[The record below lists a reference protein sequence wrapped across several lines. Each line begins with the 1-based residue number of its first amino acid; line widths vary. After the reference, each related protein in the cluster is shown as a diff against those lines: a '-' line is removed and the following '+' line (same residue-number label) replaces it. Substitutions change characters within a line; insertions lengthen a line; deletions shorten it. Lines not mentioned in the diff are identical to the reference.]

1 MKRKTATRNNQKNSP
16 FLHQLSKFGIGVMTK
31 APKVATLQKM
41 LRLSI
46 DLRNNKLPSPA
57 ARTG

>member
-31 APKVATLQKM
+31 APKLAHTAKKSKIVN
-41 LRLSI
+41 RLE
-46 DLRNNKLPSPA
+46 KQ
-57 ARTG
+57 